1 MYFQYVNKY
10 SAAFW
15 GTSFVREMTKIN
27 VPVDTAQAQAVKNDE
42 NHIAELKRGQA
53 ELKMKKEDSKGSEIV
68 NGSVPPTP
76 AGNAISGEVPGE
88 NGVNGHT
95 NGYMNGNGVNGH
107 ANGNGIHV

>member
-1 MYFQYVNKY
+1 
-10 SAAFW
+10 
-15 GTSFVREMTKIN
+15 MTKIN

-42 NHIAELKRGQA
+42 DHIAELKRGQA

-95 NGYMNGNGVNGH
+95 NGYLNGNGVNGH